1 MVMAAPR
8 RYTPVEAGLMI
19 ALVLGLPASA
29 AVSAAAAQWWL
40 LPLCLLVALLAGG
53 GIGKL
58 VARERG
64 PVPH

>member
-1 MVMAAPR
+1 MVMAGPR
-8 RYTPVEAGLMI
+8 RYTPIEAGLMI
-19 ALVLGLPASA
+19 ALVIGLPASA

-53 GIGKL
+53 GIGWL
-58 VARERG
+58 VARGRG